1 MYKPYETS
9 FRNQSMTIREKLY
22 NISFSYVMFIV
33 ILAAIGIV
41 MLYSAANGNWSPWAI
56 NQLIRFGMG
65 FAVMIVLAL
74 TDIKL
79 LLRYAYIFY
88 FITLILLV
96 VVEVA
101 GHTGMGATRWINLG
115 FIKLQ
120 PSEFMKIAMVLV
132 LARYFH
138 TSSLQS
144 IESVR
149 GIIPPLLMA
158 IFPAF
163 LIVLQPDLGTALML
177 IFTTAA
183 MFFAVGVQIWKFV
196 VVFIGGLVTI
206 PFAWHF
212 LHDYQQNRV
221 LTFLN
226 PERDPLGAGYHII
239 QSKIALGSGGV
250 FGKGFLKGSQSH
262 LNFLPEKHTDFIF
275 TMLSEEFGLVG
286 AVLVVILNILILAY
300 SYSFALKST
309 SYFGKLLAI
318 GLATNYF
325 MYVFINIAM
334 VLGLL
339 PVVGIPLPLISYGGT
354 VMLSIMASFGIILC
368 VHINRNVPPV
378 SYTHLT
384 LPTILLV

>member
-275 TMLSEEFGLVG
+275 TMLSEEFGLFG

-368 VHINRNVPPV
+368 VHINRNVP
-378 SYTHLT
+378 LGKD
-384 LPTILLV
+384 

>member
-22 NISFSYVMFIV
+22 NISFSYVLFIV
-33 ILAAIGIV
+33 ILAAIGVI
-41 MLYSAANGNWSPWAI
+41 MLYSAANGNWKPWAI

-79 LLRYAYIFY
+79 LLRYAYVFY
-88 FITLILLV
+88 FLTLILLV
-96 VVEVA
+96 VVEIA

-158 IFPAF
+158 VFPAF
-163 LIVLQPDLGTALML
+163 LIILQPDLGTALML

-183 MFFAVGVQIWKFV
+183 VFFVVGVQIWKFV
-196 VVFIGGLVTI
+196 VVFIGGVITI

-275 TMLSEEFGLVG
+275 TMLSEEFGMVG
-286 AVLVVILNILILAY
+286 AVLVVVLNMLILAY

-368 VHINRNVPPV
+368 VHINRNVP
-378 SYTHLT
+378 LGKD
-384 LPTILLV
+384 

>member
-368 VHINRNVPPV
+368 VHINRQGLN
-378 SYTHLT
+378 
-384 LPTILLV
+384 LV

>member
-368 VHINRNVPPV
+368 VHINRNVPLGK
-378 SYTHLT
+378 Y
-384 LPTILLV
+384 

>member
-163 LIVLQPDLGTALML
+163 LIVLQPDLRTALML

-368 VHINRNVPPV
+368 VHINRNVP
-378 SYTHLT
+378 LGKD
-384 LPTILLV
+384 

>member
-250 FGKGFLKGSQSH
+250 YGKGFLKGSQSH

-368 VHINRNVPPV
+368 VHINRNVP
-378 SYTHLT
+378 LGKD
-384 LPTILLV
+384 

>member
-177 IFTTAA
+177 LFTTGAI
-183 MFFAVGVQIWKFV
+183 FFAVGVQVWKFA
-196 VVFIGGLVTI
+196 VVFIGSLVSMPI
-206 PFAWHF
+206 AWAF
-212 LHDYQQNRV
+212 LHDYQRNRV
-221 LTFLN
+221 LTFLD

-250 FGKGFLKGSQSH
+250 FGKGFLKGTQSH

-275 TMLSEEFGLVG
+275 TMLSEEFGMMG
-286 AVLVVILNILILAY
+286 AVLIVVLNFLILAY

-309 SYFGKLLAI
+309 SYFGKLVAI

-325 MYVFINIAM
+325 MYVFINISM
-334 VLGLL
+334 VLGLI

-354 VMLSIMASFGIILC
+354 VMLSIMASFGIILS
-368 VHINRNVPPV
+368 VHINRNVQ
-378 SYTHLT
+378 
-384 LPTILLV
+384 IGKD